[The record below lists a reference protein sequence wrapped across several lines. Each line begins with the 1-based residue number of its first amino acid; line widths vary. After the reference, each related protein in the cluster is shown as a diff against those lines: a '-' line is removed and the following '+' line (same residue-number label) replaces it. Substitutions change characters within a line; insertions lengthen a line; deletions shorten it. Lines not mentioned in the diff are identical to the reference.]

1 MKKIK
6 IKFGDFW
13 DGFNKEENY
22 FIKLLK
28 KRFEVELSEN
38 PDLLIFTHAYGK
50 KQQFFEYKCHRLFL
64 GWENVRADWR
74 IADYVM
80 DSDYYLNNPRHFRF
94 PIWASWNLNLLTNP
108 KPEIDLEKKKFAS
121 MVVSN
126 GNAKERIE
134 FFNLLSKYKKVDSGG
149 RFLNNVG
156 GPVKNK
162 LDFIRE
168 YKFVISFENS
178 NYPGYTTEKIIEP
191 MITGAVPIYWGN
203 IKINEDFNEK
213 SFVNV
218 LNFKSFHEAVD
229 YIVELDK
236 NDQKYKE
243 LYAEPWF
250 IKNIQPA
257 HLSEDAFLKY
267 FEFVIEDLNSKK
279 PVASSLTK
287 KTLYFLDK
295 QISNIKQKIS

>member
-22 FIKLLK
+22 FIKILK
-28 KRFEVELSEN
+28 KRFEVELSET

-50 KQQFFEYKCHRLFL
+50 KEQFSQYKCHRLFL

-80 DSDYYLNNPRHFRF
+80 DSDFYINNPQHFRF
-94 PIWASWNLNLLTNP
+94 PIWASWNLNQLMNP
-108 KPEIDLEKKKFAS
+108 KPEIDLDKKKFAS

-126 GNAKERIE
+126 GSAKERIE
-134 FFNLLSKYKKVDSGG
+134 FYDLLSKYKKVDSGG

-162 LDFIRE
+162 LDFIKD

-191 MITGAVPIYWGN
+191 MITGSVPIYWGN
-203 IKINEDFNEK
+203 NKIKEDFNEK
-213 SFVNV
+213 SFINV
-218 LNFKSFHEAVD
+218 LNFKSFKNAVD
-229 YIVELDK
+229 YIVELDR
-236 NDQKYKE
+236 NDQKYMD

-250 IKNIQPA
+250 QNNMQPP
-257 HLSEDAFLKY
+257 HLTEDALLY
-267 FEFVIEDLNSKK
+267 FFEYVFDDLNQKK
-279 PVASSLTK
+279 PVALSTTK
-287 KTLYFLDK
+287 KTFYFLNK
-295 QISNIKQKIS
+295 QISFFKQKIF